1 MKTYCKIFTKED
13 AERIILEQN
22 TNNYRTTKEHVVKM
36 YADEM
41 SNGRW
46 MVNGDSIR
54 FDKNGVLI
62 DGQHRLKGVI
72 KSGIAQEFVVV
83 EDLDPECVKTIDIA
97 HKRSIEDYLKN
108 QEEGYTKGAT
118 AIVKIVMNLRKSN
131 KQIGQSAGNGS
142 PSLMM
147 VVDEYVRDRDN
158 YAKAT
163 AYGKGVSKD
172 SKGALKPSHVGA
184 IFYYLVHE
192 LGIDEDYVKDFFF
205 SIVNTTRNDKTIY
218 GKTFEKLENKD
229 GKLGRSMREIMN
241 VYITCWNARIHN
253 CTTRLQSY
261 SEWFELPPFM
271 KSLTNDTNEVMV

>member
-1 MKTYCKIFTKED
+1 MKISKKIFTKED

-22 TNNYRTTKEHVVKM
+22 TKNYRAPKVHIVKM

-41 SNGRW
+41 AQGRW
-46 MVNGDSIR
+46 IANGDSIR
-54 FDKNGVLI
+54 FDRNGVLI
-62 DGQHRLKGVI
+62 DGQHRLKAII
-72 KSGIAQEFVVV
+72 KSGVPQEFVVV

-108 QEEGYTKGAT
+108 QEECYTKGTT
-118 AIVKIVMNLRKSN
+118 AVVKIVMNLRKSN

-142 PSLMM
+142 PSNMM
-147 VVDEYVRDRDN
+147 VVDEYMRDRDN

-163 AYGKGVSKD
+163 AYGKEISKE

-192 LGIDEDYVKDFFF
+192 MGTNEDYVREFFF
-205 SIVNTTRNDKTIY
+205 DIVNTKRNDKTIY
-218 GKTFEKLENKD
+218 GKTFDKLENKD

-261 SEWFELPPFM
+261 SEWFEEP
-271 KSLTNDTNEVMV
+271 